1 LRVACECGVDIF
13 GLCPS
18 LRFLMCPLSHSTP
31 ASGPIGLGTLHEQG
45 SVLVWLQYIHLVP
58 LQESKHFIHAL
69 HSSAESPVELP
80 VHGSPSTR
88 EAEMPT
94 STREADECIGAVWL
108 LDGGPTTTG
117 TEFFCVF
124 FLDLFTSLGCW
135 PFSTHCPP
143 PLPPA
148 AGGALPATCAWLVSN

>member
-1 LRVACECGVDIF
+1 VDIF

-117 TEFFCVF
+117 TEFFACF
-124 FLDLFTSLGCW
+124 FWICLRVWAALAFFYALPD
-135 PFSTHCPP
+135 